1 MSIKLSALAH
11 MVEGLSPA
19 ELAEFRR
26 WFAHYEPDGRDA
38 LTSAGASSAPDAAT
52 APRGPAARTA
62 DLSRT

>member
-19 ELAEFRR
+19 ELTEFRR
-26 WFAHYEPDGRDA
+26 WFAHYEPDGREA
-38 LTSAGASSAPDAAT
+38 PTSAGAPSAADAAA
-52 APRGPAARTA
+52 APRGPAARTV